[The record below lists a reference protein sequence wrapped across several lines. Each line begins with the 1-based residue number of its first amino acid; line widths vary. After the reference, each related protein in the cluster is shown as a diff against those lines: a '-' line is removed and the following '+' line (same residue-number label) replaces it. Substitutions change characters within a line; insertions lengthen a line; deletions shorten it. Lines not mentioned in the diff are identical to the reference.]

1 MTATLIKVL
10 AVVLISAVMVLY
22 IAPQRGE
29 IAFMLS
35 LAAGATA
42 VLILINWVL
51 PYIDALE
58 AAFKKAGGVS
68 RYFTVSLKA
77 LGISYVSS
85 FAADTCRDFGQS
97 ALAAKA
103 EFAGKCAIFI
113 LCVSPAVNLLE
124 AALKFAG
131 I

>member
-1 MTATLIKVL
+1 MTATLVKVL
-10 AVVLISAVMVLY
+10 AVTLISAVMILY
-22 IAPQRGE
+22 IAPQKAE
-29 IAFMLS
+29 IGFMLS
-35 LAAGATA
+35 LAAGA
-42 VLILINWVL
+42 VVILGLINWIL
-51 PYIDALE
+51 PHISNLE
-58 AAFKKAGGVS
+58 AAFKKAGGIS

-77 LGISYVSS
+77 LGISYVTG

-113 LCVSPAVNLLE
+113 LCVSPAVNVLE

>member
-1 MTATLIKVL
+1 MTSTLIKVL
-10 AVVLISAVMVLY
+10 AVILISAVMVLY
-22 IAPQRGE
+22 IAPQKGE
-29 IAFMLS
+29 TAFMLS
-35 LAAGATA
+35 LAAGA
-42 VLILINWVL
+42 VVILYLINRIL
-51 PYIDALE
+51 PNIATLE
-58 AAFKKAGGVS
+58 AAFRKAGGIS
-68 RYFTVSLKA
+68 QYFTVSLKA
-77 LGISYVSS
+77 LGISYVTS

-113 LCVSPAVNLLE
+113 LCVSPAVNVLE